1 MLCCQPEL
9 NLMEM
14 AAEEYQSSCQ
24 PDENRWSYNCFSER
38 EKSRSSAGISQN
50 FKKKKNTQHF
60 DLSCSLQVNN
70 GLQLS
75 CTAIL
80 SWSGSLIVPEDTS
93 KYLSCCLRSK
103 RLWLPKDQMQRNTTA
118 RLVLGSLI
126 GMEDTEEM
134 HKVKR
139 IKVKNEKCYSSYL
152 NNGLNTVMCV
162 QEFKV
167 NTNSQVHMV

>member
-1 MLCCQPEL
+1 
-9 NLMEM
+9 
-14 AAEEYQSSCQ
+14 
-24 PDENRWSYNCFSER
+24 
-38 EKSRSSAGISQN
+38 
-50 FKKKKNTQHF
+50 
-60 DLSCSLQVNN
+60 
-70 GLQLS
+70 
-75 CTAIL
+75 
-80 SWSGSLIVPEDTS
+80 
-93 KYLSCCLRSK
+93 
-103 RLWLPKDQMQRNTTA
+103 MQRNTTA

-139 IKVKNEKCYSSYL
+139 MKVKNEKCYSIYL

>member
-1 MLCCQPEL
+1 
-9 NLMEM
+9 
-14 AAEEYQSSCQ
+14 
-24 PDENRWSYNCFSER
+24 
-38 EKSRSSAGISQN
+38 
-50 FKKKKNTQHF
+50 
-60 DLSCSLQVNN
+60 
-70 GLQLS
+70 
-75 CTAIL
+75 
-80 SWSGSLIVPEDTS
+80 
-93 KYLSCCLRSK
+93 
-103 RLWLPKDQMQRNTTA
+103 MQRNTTA

-139 IKVKNEKCYSSYL
+139 MKVKNEKCYSSYL